1 MRWGIDDFSL
11 GTAPSTAD
19 PSDRGAKSFQ
29 WFPIVLGM
37 NPRRFGS
44 QSNNK
49 GQPWKLPLPEFIESL
64 YEKKFG
70 KRRPDVVRSME
81 EMAAQHVAKRAA
93 RKAER
98 EAVEETGY
106 CMLLLAIAWY
116 SLLYTPALLW
126 CMTEDTKAHRRWE

>member
-1 MRWGIDDFSL
+1 MRTPVAEQLGQLFYEQELEMPKKNRIPHKFKRWIDARKKFHLSN
-11 GTAPSTAD
+11 AHIQMA
-19 PSDRGAKSFQ
+19 RE
-29 WFPIVLGM
+29 LGM
-37 NPRRFGS
+37 NPKRFGS

-98 EAVEETGY
+98 EAAEETGG
-106 CMLLLAIAWY
+106 
-116 SLLYTPALLW
+116 
-126 CMTEDTKAHRRWE
+126 R